1 MNVCSCSTMGRSA
14 GEMVGIINYDIVF
27 HLNRYQ
33 LWTLTVDIELDLLL
47 DGVAVAAVEAVVG
60 GADVDAAVVAGGRRV
75 PDREAAHAL
84 RPVRHLATLLK

>member
-1 MNVCSCSTMGRSA
+1 MSAPAPRWGGLQGKWLISFISCDT
-14 GEMVGIINYDIVF
+14 VF
-27 HLNRYQ
+27 HFHRHQ

-47 DGVAVAAVEAVVG
+47 DGVTVAAVEAVVG

-84 RPVRHLATLLK
+84 RPVGHPATLLK

>member
-1 MNVCSCSTMGRSA
+1 MGRSA
-14 GEMVGIINYDIVF
+14 GEMVDIINCDILF
-27 HLNRYQ
+27 HFDRHP

-47 DGVAVAAVEAVVG
+47 DGGVAVAAAVEAVVG

-84 RPVRHLATLLK
+84 RPVGHLATLLK